1 MKTLLIVKEGKIDNI
16 DEIKEHVKKLKDGT
30 YQIEIKRINTK
41 KYWQLKYY
49 WGYLVEPMTFYSFN
63 SKEEAHIFFKEK
75 FLFYKANSD
84 EEIPQEHKRKAIKY
98 FYKTS
103 SGVHLIGYLRSIST
117 LDYEEMKQYILK
129 VEEFMLQEGIL
140 SLDKEGLKI
149 RNKGVNYGEV

>member
-129 VEEFMLQEGIL
+129 VEEFMLQEGLL